1 MNNTAMTNQAMPPME
16 LRTHP
21 VGNAQMNAYAL
32 ICPQTNISVLIDPGA
47 EPEELTKLIAGTK
60 PAAILITH
68 THGDH
73 VGALE
78 TMRQQLQV
86 PVYSAGEPHAN
97 DLKFHT
103 DRLLQAGDE
112 FSVGAYT
119 LRVYAGGTKIYDC
132 TTSAFGAAAAR
143 RAMSFLLHFVNRGT
157 AATNRLFG
165 QGGVGGNVA
174 PTTGIATIND
184 SSLGAITTAQ
194 PFASDLQT
202 VDTSANWIFK
212 VTMQLSVSEVN
223 YGARVSSV
231 LLEVL

>member
-1 MNNTAMTNQAMPPME
+1 MNNTAMSNQAMPPME

-47 EPEELTKLIAGTK
+47 EPEELTKLLAGSK

-103 DRLLQAGDE
+103 DRVLQAGDE
-112 FSVGAYT
+112 FGVGSYT
-119 LRVYAGGTKIYDC
+119 LRVYETPGHCIDQIAFEVVGTPTMIVGDTIFAGGPGRTRNNADFK
-132 TTSAFGAAAAR
+132 TTLQTLQNVVLKWPDASVCYPGHGPHFRLGDV
-143 RAMSFLLHFVNRGT
+143 RA
-157 AATNRLFG
+157 
-165 QGGVGGNVA
+165 
-174 PTTGIATIND
+174 
-184 SSLGAITTAQ
+184 AITA
-194 PFASDLQT
+194 F
-202 VDTSANWIFK
+202 V
-212 VTMQLSVSEVN
+212 
-223 YGARVSSV
+223 ARDHGDFSGDATW
-231 LLEVL
+231 